1 MNDAGG
7 QNKVIMND
15 AGGQNKMRMKD
26 AEWLK
31 LQGLFQLSVGN

>member
-1 MNDAGG
+1 
-7 QNKVIMND
+7 MND